1 MKYLKLYEAFSSNTL
16 SKLYRHLRKN
26 VTKSGIVQFKEDI
39 ELMANK
45 LDIPMDKISDEDVA
59 YLSRKKALPMR
70 GEAKND
76 SGIWAIKF
84 WFDKDGEYIGSSGTG
99 NSTFDSSLAS
109 SSGTRHSKPYSK
121 EQWDKIKKSMTY
133 GFPKNGYLTPVLGNE
148 YGKLKS
154 GDQVIA
160 CLCDEDEY
168 EDYPE
173 SRVDRLVCGKIF
185 VDEDGSVYMIHD
197 DDIAEGMW
205 PDDHNPLE
213 EYPEIEW
220 GEYGWRLADSN
231 KRVNSDHFNLHKVSE
246 SDTPLAYYAGDK
258 REESGDPFEFNVS
271 LEETEDDRLVLSSW
285 LGNADEKKRIEKDA
299 DFSVIL
305 YIDEILGRGLQS
317 PSATSAGRKQAR
329 EGAVALMSEEDFK
342 KANIDKY
349 IEVMVKKMG
358 ITAESVELRN
368 LEKVVAAIMSSGTES
383 YSLFAVQARDFRAID
398 DFSYQIRK
406 LVSGVSVPNSEAMME
421 LLYREFLKEYTRF
434 KKGASFAYKNR
445 KVAMDMLKQREELRP
460 LYDAIMR
467 VSAKISKGI
476 LSREI
481 TRGEDLKKIY
491 FKLDSVDNMVGADE
505 FRLTEDLRRFFED
518 SRYAATDSGIVKV
531 RLDRLEGEY
540 ITEKQR
546 DNLTRFESD
555 MKALEEI
562 ESYIDDI
569 FGK

>member
-1 MKYLKLYEAFSSNTL
+1 MKYLKLYEAFASNTL
-16 SKLYRHLRKN
+16 SRLYRHLRKN

-39 ELMANK
+39 ELIANK
-45 LDIPMDKISDEDVA
+45 LDIPMDKISDEDVS
-59 YLSRKKALPMR
+59 YLSRKKALPIR
-70 GEAKND
+70 GEAKNGT
-76 SGIWAIKF
+76 GIWAIKF
-84 WFDKDGEYIGSSGTG
+84 WFDKDGEYIGASGTG
-99 NSTFDSSLAS
+99 NSVFDSSVAS
-109 SSGTRHSKPYSK
+109 SSGTKHSRPYTK
-121 EQWDKIKKSMTY
+121 EQWSKIRKANKY
-133 GFPKNGYLTPVLGNE
+133 GFPKTGYLTPVLGDE

-168 EDYPE
+168 EDYSE
-173 SRVDRLVCGKIF
+173 SQVDRLICGRIF
-185 VDEDGSVYMIHD
+185 LDEDGAVYMMHD
-197 DDIAEGMW
+197 DDIAEGME
-205 PDDHNPLE
+205 PSNGPSE
-213 EYPEIEW
+213 EYADIEW
-220 GEYGWRLADSN
+220 GEYSWRLADSN
-231 KRVNSDHFNLHKVSE
+231 KRANGDHFNLHKVSE
-246 SDTPLAYYAGDK
+246 SDEPLSYHMAK
-258 REESGDPFEFNVS
+258 KTEEGVDPFEFNVS
-271 LEETEDDRLVLSSW
+271 LEETDDDRLVLSSW
-285 LGNADEKKRIEKDA
+285 IGNADEKKRIEKDA

-305 YIDEILGRGLQS
+305 YIDGILSRGLKAK
-317 PSATSAGRKQAR
+317 SATSAERKQAR

-434 KKGASFAYKNR
+434 KKGASFAYKSR

-467 VSAKISKGI
+467 ISAKISKGI

-505 FRLTEDLRRFFED
+505 FRLTEDLRRFFEE
-518 SRYAATDSGIVKV
+518 SRYAATDPDIVKV